1 MEILYFFESIRIPV
15 LNELML
21 LITRFGEET
30 ALLVIA
36 LIVFWCVDKRHG
48 YYILGVGLLG
58 TIANQ
63 VLKLLCRV
71 PRPWVLDKN
80 FTILEEAREAAA
92 GYSFPSGHTQTAVGT
107 FGALAVTTRHKLL
120 RVVCIVLAVLVPI
133 SRMYVGVHTL
143 PDVAVGAAMALALV
157 FLLKK
162 VVYGKEGKYIPVMLA
177 VMVGVSVAFLLFVE
191 LWPFPA
197 DMDAANLASGVKNA
211 YTMIGCTV
219 GLLICYVLDNKYIRF
234 SVQAVWWVQVLK
246 VVLGLAAVLLVKE
259 GMRQPLDALFAGHMA
274 ARAVRYFLIV
284 VVAGALWPLS
294 FGKLA
299 RLGKIKKGE

>member
-1 MEILYFFESIRIPV
+1 MEILYFFEKLRMPV

-36 LIVFWCVDKRHG
+36 LIVFWCIDKRQG

-58 TIANQ
+58 TMANQ

-80 FTILEEAREAAA
+80 FTILEEAREAAT

-107 FGALAVTTRHKLL
+107 FGALAVTTKQK
-120 RVVCIVLAVLVPI
+120 VVRTICIVIAVLVPI

-143 PDVAVGAAMALALV
+143 LDVTVGAVMALALV

-162 VVYGKEGKYIPVMLA
+162 VVYGNAGKYIPVMLA
-177 VMVGVSVAFLLFVE
+177 AMVGISVAFLLFAE

-197 DMDAANLASGVKNA
+197 NMDAANLASGLKNA

-219 GLLICYVLDNKYIRF
+219 GLLLCYALDKKYIKF
-234 SVQAVWWVQVLK
+234 SVKAVWWVQILK
-246 VVLGLAAVLLVKE
+246 VVLGLAVVLLVKE
-259 GMRQPLDALFAGHMA
+259 GLRSPLDALFAGHLA

-284 VVAGALWPLS
+284 VVAGVLWPLS
-294 FGKLA
+294 FRKLA
-299 RLGKIKKGE
+299 RLGNRKKGE